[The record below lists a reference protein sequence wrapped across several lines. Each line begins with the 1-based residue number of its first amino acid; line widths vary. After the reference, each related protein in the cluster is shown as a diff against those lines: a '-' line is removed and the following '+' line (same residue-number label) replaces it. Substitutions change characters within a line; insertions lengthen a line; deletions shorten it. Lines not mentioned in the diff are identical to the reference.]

1 MRGPDCT
8 RRVATCAP
16 TPCMQHSIG
25 VPGMAAMRGRPPR
38 CAGASLRRAQATA
51 CAYLWPALHEL
62 GRELLEQLLHPLF
75 LQVLGVR
82 RSTTGRHPRSP
93 TAPRRSASARGAAAA
108 HPRRSGGSVGR
119 SVGRPQ
125 QRGAP
130 RGGRPGA
137 GPPGA
142 SHAQPAVRRGRGGGA
157 GRRGA
162 QLVCLLY
169 AAAAP
174 PPAARPPARRGARL
188 RTERT
193 PPGRPAA
200 ILGGP
205 RARCKPQGCGLVW
218 SELEWLPRDRSAL
231 PLVGEGPN
239 PTTCACA
246 SSRGRTSTRSVYRCR
261 CTSTV
266 PFGVCALTGLQ

>member
-119 SVGRPQ
+119 SVGRSPSAARRAPRRAAGRRPPWRVPRTA
-125 QRGAP
+125 RGAP
-130 RGGRPGA
+130 REG
-137 GPPGA
+137 
-142 SHAQPAVRRGRGGGA
+142 GRGGQE
-157 GRRGA
+157 GRAARLSIVCRGG
-162 QLVCLLY
+162 
-169 AAAAP
+169 AAA
-174 PPAARPPARRGARL
+174 RCPPARPKRRASQNGANAAGPAGGHPR
-188 RTERT
+188 R
-193 PPGRPAA
+193 PPSPVQTSGLWP
-200 ILGGP
+200 
-205 RARCKPQGCGLVW
+205 GLVGIGMAA
-218 SELEWLPRDRSAL
+218 P
-231 PLVGEGPN
+231 
-239 PTTCACA
+239 
-246 SSRGRTSTRSVYRCR
+246 
-261 CTSTV
+261 
-266 PFGVCALTGLQ
+266 